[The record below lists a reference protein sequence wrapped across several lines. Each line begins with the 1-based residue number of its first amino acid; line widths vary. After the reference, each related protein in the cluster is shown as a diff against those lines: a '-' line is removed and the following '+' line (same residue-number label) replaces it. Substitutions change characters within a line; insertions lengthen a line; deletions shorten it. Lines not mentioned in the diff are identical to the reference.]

1 MVDENFFL
9 KRNTS
14 DTCCYTKAP
23 FFVLI
28 SSGYCPRSLQW
39 ESIVLACDKYES
51 PNLNVVSLAELH
63 QFGITVRDILS
74 RIRELDHELYSQTCQ
89 GVGSLRQWLPIFS
102 QNPETWR
109 AVLAE
114 NRDLA
119 AYWQTAV
126 VEDDLYFGLKSG
138 MSGEAKLLAS
148 PYKNLTQRGVYN
160 LYFVSICVSPRFRG
174 VETNLA
180 LIESFFSVLDRLA
193 GDGVFFKEITGSV
206 CSPDGEQI
214 CRTFRLDYLRDNS
227 IGKIYSG
234 SVGRVI
240 DRFKGPLDARFPR
253 LLQHY
258 YSAGLC

>member
-1 MVDENFFL
+1 MPGRRQLAPMASYILAKSRDVASASWPGTAIL
-9 KRNTS
+9 QPIGKRRWS
-14 DTCCYTKAP
+14 KRP
-23 FFVLI
+23 VL
-28 SSGYCPRSLQW
+28 
-39 ESIVLACDKYES
+39 
-51 PNLNVVSLAELH
+51 
-63 QFGITVRDILS
+63 
-74 RIRELDHELYSQTCQ
+74 
-89 GVGSLRQWLPIFS
+89 
-102 QNPETWR
+102 
-109 AVLAE
+109 
-114 NRDLA
+114 
-119 AYWQTAV
+119 
-126 VEDDLYFGLKSG
+126 GLKSG

-148 PYKNLTQRGVYN
+148 PYKNLNQRGVYN

-180 LIESFFSVLDRLA
+180 LIKSFFSVLDRLA

-240 DRFKGPLDARFPR
+240 DRFKGPLGARFPR

-258 YSAGLC
+258 CSAGLC

>member
-1 MVDENFFL
+1 MACKGESV
-9 KRNTS
+9 
-14 DTCCYTKAP
+14 
-23 FFVLI
+23 VLT
-28 SSGYCPRSLQW
+28 
-39 ESIVLACDKYES
+39 CDKYES
-51 PNLNVVSLAELH
+51 PNLNVVGLAELH
-63 QFGITVRDILS
+63 QFGLNVRDILS
-74 RIRELDHELYSQTCQ
+74 RIRDLDRQLYSQTCQ

-109 AVLAE
+109 AVLAG

-148 PYKNLTQRGVYN
+148 PYKNLDQRGIYN
-160 LYFVSICVSPRFRG
+160 LYFVSICVSPGFRG

-180 LIESFFSVLDRLA
+180 LIESFFGVLDRLA

-240 DRFKGPLDARFPR
+240 DRFKGPLGARFPR